1 MHSDVSITLPAAAE
15 IAPVSG
21 QAALSLNIGPTISN
35 HEQPS
40 LSIVIPTRNE
50 TDNIEP
56 LVGAL
61 KQALANV
68 AMEIIFVDDS
78 DDGTVAA
85 IKGVQAQG
93 LCDVR
98 LIHRPSD
105 RRENGLSGAVV
116 EGMRAARS
124 DWICVMDAD
133 LQHPPEVI
141 SNLIA
146 RAAEAN
152 VDLVVASRYCAE
164 GDTGNFGRK
173 RTAVS
178 RISASA
184 AAVLFPKR
192 LRGVTDP
199 MTGFFLVRKSAI
211 DIEALRPRGF
221 KILLEILVRT
231 SGLRVAEVGFH
242 FGERHAGQS
251 KASLAEGKR
260 YLAHL
265 WQLRFGEG
273 SLYFTLFMLVGISGL
288 LVNTLLLAL
297 ATEVFGLHYL
307 MSALLATQGSTL
319 WNFALTERWVFAD
332 RQRRQ
337 GWVMRLVIFF
347 LMNNLALTLRGPMLY
362 LLTSLIGIHYL
373 ISNLISLGAL
383 TAVRYAIADNLIWS
397 GAKSKKRTA
406 SIFNYDIHG
415 VISVVSDAWL
425 PELERF
431 LIDTPIEKP
440 TLRVQ
445 IWKPNAPRNLKASTP
460 DVPSMQYDEGLGP
473 FGFGISI
480 TLGETIDVIATP
492 MLRWSPHVLYT
503 NVVEPILRWTFVQ
516 RNYALVHGACISF
529 GQDAFMI
536 TARTDTGKTTTI
548 LRLLDQQRRA
558 TDTGSFL
565 SDDLTLVS
573 PDGRVMTYPKPLT
586 ISAHTVAAIN
596 TPRLSQSERLT
607 LPLQSRLHS
616 REGRKFALWLS
627 QHRLP
632 VATIN
637 TLVQLL
643 VPPPKYHV
651 QQLVPHARVTNEAR
665 LNGLI
670 IIERGGDEDVSL
682 ENKEGLDI
690 LLANCEDAYGF
701 PPYET
706 IKTFLHNAHAQDLP
720 AIEREIIGQ
729 SLQNL
734 PTTLLRSSSMDWSR
748 RIPMLVTGSAPRGD
762 WDLRERS
769 VGGDDLRERSVG
781 GDMAVGLSST

>member
-1 MHSDVSITLPAAAE
+1 
-15 IAPVSG
+15 
-21 QAALSLNIGPTISN
+21 
-35 HEQPS
+35 
-40 LSIVIPTRNE
+40 
-50 TDNIEP
+50 
-56 LVGAL
+56 
-61 KQALANV
+61 
-68 AMEIIFVDDS
+68 MEIIFVDDS

-85 IKGVQAQG
+85 IERVQAQG
-93 LCDVR
+93 ICDVK

-116 EGMRAARS
+116 EGLRSARS
-124 DWICVMDAD
+124 NWVCVMDAD

-141 SNLIA
+141 SKLMA
-146 RAAEAN
+146 RTGESD
-152 VDLVVASRYCAE
+152 VDIVVASRYCAQ

-184 AAVLFPKR
+184 AALLFPNR

-221 KILLEILVRT
+221 KILLEILVR
-231 SGLRVAEVGFH
+231 SPGLRVAEVGFH
-242 FGERHAGQS
+242 FGERHAGES
-251 KASLAEGKR
+251 KASLQEGKR
-260 YLAHL
+260 YLSHL

-273 SLYFTLFMLVGISGL
+273 SLQFTLFLLVGISGL
-288 LVNTLLLAL
+288 LVNTLLLAM
-297 ATEVFGLHYL
+297 ATEIFGLHYL

-332 RQRRQ
+332 RQRQQ
-337 GWVMRLVIFF
+337 GWVVRLVIFF

-362 LLTSLIGIHYL
+362 LLTSMIGIHYI

-383 TAVRYAIADNLIWS
+383 TVVRYAVADNLIW
-397 GAKSKKRTA
+397 GRAKSKKRNA
-406 SIFNYDIHG
+406 SVFNYDIHG

-431 LIDTPIEKP
+431 LIETTIEKP
-440 TLRVQ
+440 TIRVQ
-445 IWKPNAPRNLKASTP
+445 IGRPNAPRSLKTGAP
-460 DVPSMQYDEGLGP
+460 EAPSMQYHEGLGP

-492 MLRWSPHVLYT
+492 LLRRSPHVLYT

-516 RNYALVHGACISF
+516 RGYALVHGACISF
-529 GQDAFMI
+529 GQNAFMI

-548 LRLLDQQRRA
+548 LRLLDQQRRS
-558 TDTGSFL
+558 TDTGTFL

-596 TPRLSQSERLT
+596 TPLLSGIERFT

-627 QHRLP
+627 KHRLP

-637 TLVQLL
+637 TIVQLL

-670 IIERGGDEDVSL
+670 IIERGGDEDVHL
-682 ENKEGLDI
+682 ENQEGLDI

-706 IKTFLHNAHAQDLP
+706 IKTFLHSSHTLDLP
-720 AIEREIIGQ
+720 LIEREIIGR
-729 SLQNL
+729 SLQSL

-748 RIPMLVTGSAPRGD
+748 RIPILVTGSAPRED
-762 WDLRERS
+762 WELQ
-769 VGGDDLRERSVG
+769 ERSVG
-781 GDMAVGLSST
+781 GDMTVGLSST

>member
-1 MHSDVSITLPAAAE
+1 MVEEGIAMHSNVSI
-15 IAPVSG
+15 APPDVADIEQVSE
-21 QAALSLNIGPTISN
+21 QAALLIDFGPAN
-35 HEQPS
+35 YKHEQPS

-56 LVGAL
+56 LVDAL
-61 KQALANV
+61 KQALADV

-85 IKGVQAQG
+85 IERVQAQG
-93 LCDVR
+93 QCAIK
-98 LIHRPSD
+98 LIHRPTD
-105 RRENGLSGAVV
+105 RRNNGLSGAVV
-116 EGMRAARS
+116 EGLRAARA
-124 DWICVMDAD
+124 DWVCVMDAD
-133 LQHPPEVI
+133 LQHPPEII
-141 SNLIA
+141 SKLST
-146 RAAEAN
+146 RANEAN
-152 VDLVVASRYCAE
+152 ADLVVASRYCAQ
-164 GDTGNFGRK
+164 GDTGNFSRK
-173 RTAVS
+173 RTIVS
-178 RISASA
+178 RISASVA
-184 AAVLFPKR
+184 ALLFPKR

-199 MTGFFLVRKSAI
+199 MTGFFLLRKSAI
-211 DIEALRPRGF
+211 DIEVLQPHGF
-221 KILLEILVRT
+221 KILLEILVRNP
-231 SGLRVAEVGFH
+231 GLHVAEVGFH
-242 FGERHAGQS
+242 FGERHAGKS
-251 KASLAEGKR
+251 KASLTEGKR
-260 YLAHL
+260 YLSHL
-265 WQLRFGEG
+265 WRLRFGET
-273 SLYFTLFMLVGISGL
+273 SLQFVLFLLVGISGL
-288 LVNTLLLAL
+288 VVNTLVLAL
-297 ATEVFGLHYL
+297 ATERFGLHYL
-307 MSALLATQGSTL
+307 MSALLATQASTL

-332 RQRRQ
+332 RQRQR
-337 GWVMRLVIFF
+337 GWVMRLAIFL

-362 LLTSLIGIHYL
+362 LFTSLIGIHYL
-373 ISNLISLGAL
+373 MSNLISLAAL
-383 TAVRYAIADNLIWS
+383 TVVRYTIADNLIW
-397 GAKSKKRTA
+397 GRGKSKKYKA

-415 VISVVSDAWL
+415 IISVVSDAWL

-431 LIDTPIEKP
+431 LTNTAIDKP
-440 TLRVQ
+440 TIRVQ
-445 IWKPNAPRNLKASTP
+445 IGKQNVKSNVRVSTP
-460 DVPSMQYDEGLGP
+460 ELPSMQYHEGLGP

-480 TLGETIDVIATP
+480 TLGDTIDVIATP
-492 MLRWSPHVLYT
+492 ILRWSPHVLYT

-516 RNYALVHGACISF
+516 RGYALVHGACISF
-529 GQDAFMI
+529 GPDAFMI

-573 PDGRVMTYPKPLT
+573 PDGLVMTYPKPLT

-596 TPRLSQSERLT
+596 TPRLSGIERLT

-665 LNGLI
+665 LHGLI
-670 IIERGGDEDVSL
+670 VIERGGDENVSL

-706 IKTFLHNAHAQDLP
+706 IKTFLHSSHAQDLP

-729 SLQNL
+729 SLHNL
-734 PTTLLRSSSMDWSR
+734 PATLLRSSSMDWSR
-748 RIPMLVTGSAPRGD
+748 RIPMLVTGSAQRED
-762 WDLRERS
+762 WDVHERS
-769 VGGDDLRERSVG
+769 VGGE
-781 GDMAVGLSST
+781 MAVGLSST

>member
-1 MHSDVSITLPAAAE
+1 MHSDPGVILPAMAE
-15 IAPVSG
+15 IAPVSD
-21 QAALSLNIGPTISN
+21 QAALSLSIEPAISH

-40 LSIVIPTRNE
+40 ISIVIPTRNE

-56 LVGAL
+56 LVSAL
-61 KQALANV
+61 IRALDNV

-78 DDGTVAA
+78 DDGTAAA

-93 LCDVR
+93 LSDIK

-105 RRENGLSGAVV
+105 QRENGLSGAVV
-116 EGMRAARS
+116 EGMRAARA
-124 DWICVMDAD
+124 DWVCVMDAD

-141 SNLIA
+141 AKLIA

-152 VDLVVASRYCAE
+152 ADLVVASRYCAQ

-178 RISASA
+178 RISATVA
-184 AAVLFPKR
+184 ALLFPKR

-199 MTGFFLVRKSAI
+199 MTGFFLVRKAAV
-211 DIEALRPRGF
+211 DIETLRPRGF
-221 KILLEILVRT
+221 KILLEILVR
-231 SGLRVAEVGFH
+231 SPGLRVAELGFH

-251 KASLAEGKR
+251 KASLAEGMR
-260 YLAHL
+260 YISHL
-265 WQLRFGEG
+265 MGLRFGED
-273 SLYFTLFMLVGISGL
+273 SLHFMLFVLVGISGL

-297 ATEVFGLHYL
+297 ATEVLGLHYL

-332 RQRRQ
+332 RQRRE
-337 GWVMRLVIFF
+337 GRMMRLMVFF

-362 LLTSLIGIHYL
+362 LLTSLMGIHYL
-373 ISNLISLGAL
+373 VSNLISLAAL
-383 TAVRYAIADNLIWS
+383 TVVRYAVADNLIW
-397 GAKSKKRTA
+397 GRAKSKKRKAT
-406 SIFNYDIHG
+406 IFNYDIHG

-431 LIDTPIEKP
+431 LIDTSIEKP
-440 TLRVQ
+440 TIRVQ
-445 IWKPNAPRNLKASTP
+445 IGKPNAKSNVRVSTP
-460 DVPSMQYDEGLGP
+460 EIPSMQYHEGLGP

-480 TLGETIDVIATP
+480 TLGDTIDVIATP
-492 MLRWSPHVLYT
+492 ILRWSPHVLYT

-516 RNYALVHGACISF
+516 RGYALVHGACISF
-529 GQDAFMI
+529 GQEAFMI

-548 LRLLDQQRRA
+548 LRLLDQQRRV
-558 TDTGSFL
+558 TDTGAFL

-573 PDGRVMTYPKPLT
+573 PNGHVMTYPKPLT

-596 TPRLSQSERLT
+596 TPRLSGTERLT

-651 QQLVPHARVTNEAR
+651 QQLVPHARVTNEAQ

-682 ENKEGLDI
+682 ENKEGLDM

-706 IKTFLHNAHAQDLP
+706 IKTFLHSAHAQDLP

-729 SLQNL
+729 SLHNL

-748 RIPMLVTGSAPRGD
+748 RIPLLVTGSAPRED
-762 WDLRERS
+762 WELH
-769 VGGDDLRERSVG
+769 ERSVG

>member
-1 MHSDVSITLPAAAE
+1 MLDT
-15 IAPVSG
+15 
-21 QAALSLNIGPTISN
+21 SN
-35 HEQPS
+35 HTFPAEKSSVAWEPRRSTATHVAIPILPQPE

-56 LVGAL
+56 LIDAL
-61 KQALANV
+61 KQALADV
-68 AMEIIFVDDS
+68 AIEIIFVDDS

-93 LCDVR
+93 LCDIK

-105 RRENGLSGAVV
+105 QRENGLSGAVV
-116 EGMRAARS
+116 EGMRAAQS

-141 SNLIA
+141 AQLIA
-146 RAAEAN
+146 RAGEAN
-152 VDLVVASRYCAE
+152 ADLVVASRYCAQ
-164 GDTGNFGRK
+164 GNTGNFGRK

-184 AAVLFPKR
+184 AALLFPKR
-192 LRGVTDP
+192 LRGITDP

-211 DIEALRPRGF
+211 DIESLHPRGF
-221 KILLEILVRT
+221 KILLEILVR
-231 SGLRVAEVGFH
+231 SPGLRVAEVGFH

-251 KASLAEGKR
+251 KASLKEGKR

-265 WQLRFGEG
+265 WGLRFGEN
-273 SLYFTLFMLVGISGL
+273 SLRFALFMLVGISGL

-337 GWVMRLVIFF
+337 GWVMRLAVFL

-373 ISNLISLGAL
+373 ISNLISLAAL
-383 TAVRYAIADNLIWS
+383 TVVRYAVADNLIW
-397 GAKSKKRTA
+397 GTKSKKRNVTR
-406 SIFNYDIHG
+406 FNYDIHG
-415 VISVVSDAWL
+415 VISVVSETGL

-431 LIDTPIEKP
+431 LIATPIEHP
-440 TLRVQ
+440 TIRVQ
-445 IWKPNAPRNLKASTP
+445 IGKPNAPRTLNANAP
-460 DVPSMQYDEGLGP
+460 AAPSMHYHEGLGP

-480 TLGETIDVIATP
+480 TLGETINVIATP
-492 MLRWSPHVLYT
+492 LLRWSPHVLYT

-516 RNYALVHGACISF
+516 RGYALVHGACISF

-558 TDTGSFL
+558 NDSGTFL
-565 SDDLTLVS
+565 SDDLTLVA

-596 TPRLSQSERLT
+596 TPRLSQTERLT

-651 QQLVPHARVTNEAR
+651 QQLVPHARVTNQAHLR
-665 LNGLI
+665 GMI
-670 IIERGGDEDVSL
+670 IIERGKDEDVRL
-682 ENKEGLDI
+682 ENQAGLDM

-706 IKTFLHNAHAQDLP
+706 IKTFLHGAHALDLP

-729 SLQNL
+729 SLHNL

-748 RIPMLVTGSAPRGD
+748 RIPILVTGTAPRED

-769 VGGDDLRERSVG
+769 VGGDL
-781 GDMAVGLSST
+781 AAAGLGAT